1 MNYYSAIKR
10 NKLITRATT
19 WMDLKGVMAKRK
31 SQTPKGS
38 ILYDSIY
45 IPLSKWQNDWDGEQ
59 DSGCYRLDGEEEGAV
74 WL

>member
-1 MNYYSAIKR
+1 
-10 NKLITRATT
+10 
-19 WMDLKGVMAKRK
+19 MDLKGVMAKRK